1 VEPDASNFMVKII
14 RIYMGV
20 NTETGAVSELN
31 EPLSVKGTFVPV
43 HLNEKKSNKYR
54 RNEMHK

>member
-1 VEPDASNFMVKII
+1 
-14 RIYMGV
+14 MGV